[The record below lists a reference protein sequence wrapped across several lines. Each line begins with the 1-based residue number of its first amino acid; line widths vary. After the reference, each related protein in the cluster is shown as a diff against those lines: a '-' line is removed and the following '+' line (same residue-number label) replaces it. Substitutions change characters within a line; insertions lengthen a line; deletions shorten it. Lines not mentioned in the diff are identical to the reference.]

1 MSTMWELTID
11 FQLITGSDWVATA
24 LFTYPLDLH
33 VEGVSPGHVVDGQ
46 CRLDYRIDGSRE
58 DAVTVTTSLRDTLS
72 NSLFASFPNQ

>member
-1 MSTMWELTID
+1 MYTVSELTID

-24 LFTYPLDLH
+24 LFTYPLDRH

-58 DAVTVTTSLRDTLS
+58 DAETATASLWDTLN

>member
-11 FQLITGSDWVATA
+11 FKLITGSGCVATA

-46 CRLDYRIDGSRE
+46 KE
-58 DAVTVTTSLRDTLS
+58 DAVTGITSLRDTLS
-72 NSLFASFPNQ
+72 NSVFASFPNQ